1 MLSRRSHRE
10 EGFALRGSAVR
21 AYTPYNPV
29 PRDETWY
36 FFLVEQNSNAVWTW
50 TKVGAGCCQR
60 INNAGSLLGR
70 MAGWVAYWGWRLAR
84 YRCFYV
90 FGGTELHT
98 RLWRC
103 VMCPFV
109 EVEQVNGVSRLD

>member
-10 EGFALRGSAVR
+10 DGFALRGSAVR

-36 FFLVEQNSNAVWTW
+36 FFLVEQNTNAVWTW
-50 TKVGAGCCQR
+50 TKVGAGYCQR
-60 INNAGSLLGR
+60 INNAGSLLGC

-84 YRCFYV
+84 YRCFYA

-98 RLWRC
+98 HLWC
-103 VMCPFV
+103 SVVYSFDD
-109 EVEQVNGVSRLD
+109 VNK